1 MFPTWQNRPHTLR
14 SRAALVCLRLAGW
27 TPLLE
32 SGPAKFVAA
41 AAPHTSNADFWPG
54 LFWKWA
60 TRTPVHFVGKEALF
74 KFPMGT
80 FMRAVGGIPLDRSK
94 ARANFVDAVV
104 DIIHRENEI
113 ALIVAP
119 EGTRARAPHWKTGF
133 YYMALEAGV
142 PIGVTVIDWKRKRF
156 GVVGYVTPTGD
167 LAADFAKIRD
177 LMGNTRG
184 KKPQNQGPV
193 MPRPLNPSPDA

>member
-1 MFPTWQNRPHTLR
+1 MFPTWQNRPHTFR
-14 SRAALVCLRLAGW
+14 SRLALVCLRLAGW
-27 TPLLE
+27 TPLLVPPP
-32 SGPAKFVAA
+32 GLKLVAA

-60 TRTPVHFVGKEALF
+60 TQSPIHFVAKEQLF
-74 KFPMGT
+74 RFPVGL

-104 DIIHRENEI
+104 EIIHREPEI
-113 ALIVAP
+113 LLVVAP
-119 EGTRARAPHWKTGF
+119 EGTRAHAPYWKTGF

-142 PIGVTVIDWKRKRF
+142 PIGVIMLDWAHKRV

-167 LAADFAKIRD
+167 LEADFAQIRGFLGD
-177 LMGNTRG
+177 AKGRR
-184 KKPQNQGPV
+184 PENQGPV
-193 MPRPLNPSPDA
+193 MPRPQG